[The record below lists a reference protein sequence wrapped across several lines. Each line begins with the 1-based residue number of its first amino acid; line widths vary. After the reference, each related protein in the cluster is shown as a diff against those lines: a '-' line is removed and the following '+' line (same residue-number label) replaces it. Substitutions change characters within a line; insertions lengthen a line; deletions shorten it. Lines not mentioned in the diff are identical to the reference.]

1 MTRYPIRCSNCGGR
15 DSVPF
20 KPRPGGAPLLCGVCF
35 KVKRNPEGL
44 PPMPTDPRYC
54 RWCNAR
60 RRLPV
65 LESPVEGWPCP
76 NGCAPNHDVPF
87 TRRCAECQVEFRSGS
102 VHQDLCWFHHRRE
115 MREIAQMSADESL
128 WFNRPGSYTGDKTR
142 DRVSARA
149 YLMYL
154 EEKEEAGSLTE
165 LERTSLVR
173 LRERRAMIDHARSS

>member
-1 MTRYPIRCSNCGGR
+1 
-15 DSVPF
+15 
-20 KPRPGGAPLLCGVCF
+20 
-35 KVKRNPEGL
+35 
-44 PPMPTDPRYC
+44 
-54 RWCNAR
+54 
-60 RRLPV
+60 
-65 LESPVEGWPCP
+65 
-76 NGCAPNHDVPF
+76 
-87 TRRCAECQVEFRSGS
+87 
-102 VHQDLCWFHHRRE
+102 